1 MLVLATALAV
11 LFDPVVIV
19 LSIAAGV
26 ALRRKPAWT
35 LAVAALAV
43 SVATMALLAAMQ
55 AGYSPIRLDSVVRPI
70 TAFVLAWL
78 AAKASARLW

>member
-1 MLVLATALAV
+1 MLVLATVLAV

-19 LSIAAGV
+19 LSVAAGV
-26 ALRRKPAWT
+26 ALRRKPART
-35 LAVAALAV
+35 LAAAAIAV

-55 AGYSPIRLDSVVRPI
+55 AGYSPIRLDTVVRPFV
-70 TAFVLAWL
+70 AFVWAWV